1 MKQLKQ
7 DYYQYLN
14 NFMLDFKDFKMQVSN
29 LKLDKNN
36 NLGVR
41 IDYIEPNSVFYEEYK
56 YSDSV
61 LAYSVTNIFIK
72 IKDID
77 YMTLSYNGF
86 TEIGAVYMKN
96 LDRFVISKEEYN
108 ILAKII
114 FVYYK
119 VCRKAARRKLAKSYF
134 LSNIFV
140 CNGKPF
146 VL

>member
-1 MKQLKQ
+1 MEQLKNNY
-7 DYYQYLN
+7 DQYLN

-29 LKLDKNN
+29 LKLDRDN

-56 YSDSV
+56 YSDSM
-61 LAYSVTNIFIK
+61 LAYSITNVFIK

-96 LDRFVISKEEYN
+96 LDRFVISEKEYN

-119 VCRKAARRKLAKSYF
+119 VCRKAARIAQAQSHY

-140 CNGKPF
+140 CKG
-146 VL
+146 

>member
-1 MKQLKQ
+1 MEQLKQ
-7 DYYQYLN
+7 DYDQYLN
-14 NFMLDFKDFKMQVSN
+14 NFMLDFKDFNMQVNN
-29 LKLDKNN
+29 LKLDKNDI
-36 NLGVR
+36 LGVR

-56 YSDSV
+56 YNDST

-77 YMTLSYNGF
+77 YISLSYNGF

-96 LDRFVISKEEYN
+96 LDRYVISEKEYN

-119 VCRKAARRKLAKSYF
+119 VCRKAARVELAKSYY
-134 LSNIFV
+134 LSNIFS
-140 CNGKPF
+140 CNGKP
-146 VL
+146 L